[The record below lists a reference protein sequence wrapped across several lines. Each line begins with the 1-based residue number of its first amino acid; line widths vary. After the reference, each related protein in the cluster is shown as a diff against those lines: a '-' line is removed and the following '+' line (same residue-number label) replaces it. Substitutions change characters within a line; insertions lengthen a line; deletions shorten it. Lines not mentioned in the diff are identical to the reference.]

1 MAIRDLFEKPID
13 RFIEGVIKADDDK
26 NLLDEM
32 EEYIITG
39 DIAGKLRPILEK
51 YCAKPSSNGV
61 WISGFFGSGKTT
73 LLNYILKQNH
83 GKRIAVIEN
92 EFGEIGIDSEFV
104 IGAEDDIFEMS
115 NGCICCSIRGDLIK
129 TLNRLLEKQKT
140 FDSIIIESTGLAS
153 SGPIAQAFLVDDE
166 LSQTLILDGIIAIV
180 DSKHILNSLNETEVA
195 CEQIAFANVILLNKM
210 DLVSNNELVDLEKKV
225 RQINPTAKIFF
236 TSNAKIDLQEVL
248 DIRGFDINNVPEEIS
263 YLSQKQE
270 PTEGISSVSLTFQE
284 YVDPNL
290 LNHWLQMLF
299 LTEGMSI
306 FRGKGILNVK
316 NSTDRYLFQS
326 VYMMFEG
333 RFDKPWGDE
342 IPENKIVFI
351 GQNLNAQRL
360 EKSLKNIF
368 TKRLGRPER
377 RLFKKTL
384 KRKNSLL
391 D

>member
-1 MAIRDLFEKPID
+1 MQNNSKDLP
-13 RFIEGVIKADDDK
+13 VT
-26 NLLDEM
+26 LL
-32 EEYIITG
+32 
-39 DIAGKLRPILEK
+39 
-51 YCAKPSSNGV
+51 
-61 WISGFFGSGKTT
+61 SGFFGSGKTT

-225 RQINPTAKIFF
+225 RQINPTAKIFC

-290 LNHWLQMLF
+290 LYHWLLMFF

-360 EKSLKNIF
+360 EKSLKNAM
-368 TKRLGRPER
+368 TQQG
-377 RLFKKTL
+377 
-384 KRKNSLL
+384 
-391 D
+391 